1 MKTNYITSLDD
12 IVQLNHAQR
21 NALANVTEHFD
32 FRATDYYLSLIDW
45 SDPNDPIRRLIIPSV
60 EELDGTGQM
69 DPSNEHAYT
78 IMPGLEH
85 KYHSTALL
93 LVCDICAGICR
104 YCFRKRLFLN
114 PRQETLQDIAGAM
127 DYIRSHPE
135 ITNVL
140 LTGGDPLILSAGRL
154 DKILYSLRD
163 IEHVQIIR
171 IGTRMAVF
179 NPFRILNDPELL
191 NVLAKHSTPE
201 KRIYIMNHFSHPRE
215 LTAPAIHAIDQMLQ
229 SGIVLTNQCP
239 LIRGVNDNPDTL
251 AELWR
256 KLSFIGAV
264 PYYLFQCRP
273 ALGNSAYTVPIEEGY
288 AIVEQA
294 RSKVSGLAKRARYV
308 MSHATGKIEII
319 GLTEG
324 EIFFRYHRAADDA
337 DSGRILVFKRNPD
350 ARWLDDYSNPILD
363 YPAEKPAGLQEAD

>member
-114 PRQETLQDIAGAM
+114 PRQETLQDIAGRWIISAR
-127 DYIRSHPE
+127 IRKSP
-135 ITNVL
+135 
-140 LTGGDPLILSAGRL
+140 
-154 DKILYSLRD
+154 
-163 IEHVQIIR
+163 
-171 IGTRMAVF
+171 M
-179 NPFRILNDPELL
+179 
-191 NVLAKHSTPE
+191 
-201 KRIYIMNHFSHPRE
+201 
-215 LTAPAIHAIDQMLQ
+215 
-229 SGIVLTNQCP
+229 C
-239 LIRGVNDNPDTL
+239 
-251 AELWR
+251 
-256 KLSFIGAV
+256 
-264 PYYLFQCRP
+264 C
-273 ALGNSAYTVPIEEGY
+273 
-288 AIVEQA
+288 
-294 RSKVSGLAKRARYV
+294 
-308 MSHATGKIEII
+308 
-319 GLTEG
+319 
-324 EIFFRYHRAADDA
+324 
-337 DSGRILVFKRNPD
+337 
-350 ARWLDDYSNPILD
+350 
-363 YPAEKPAGLQEAD
+363 